1 MNELADQVSAYD
13 QISAYFS
20 HVPMWPLALLA
31 LIVVVIG
38 IYEIV
43 DRKRQVSAAENF
55 RSTILTA
62 LVGLYPEPINW
73 PQDIEA
79 HLYARLPAMREAFE
93 NFRRHVPQEK
103 LRDYNKD
110 WENYC
115 RFFYTV
121 ASNEQRPAAE
131 LASSKDQ
138 DPKKTFHILVSN
150 LLRHAP

>member
-1 MNELADQVSAYD
+1 MNELTDQVSAYD

-20 HVPMWPLALLA
+20 HVPMWPLGLLA

-38 IYEIV
+38 IYEVV

-62 LVGLYPEPINW
+62 LSGLYPEPVNW
-73 PQDIEA
+73 PKDIEA

-121 ASNEQRPAAE
+121 ASDERSPVVE
-131 LASSKDQ
+131 PTPGKDQ
-138 DPKKTFHILVSN
+138 DPKKTFHTLVSN